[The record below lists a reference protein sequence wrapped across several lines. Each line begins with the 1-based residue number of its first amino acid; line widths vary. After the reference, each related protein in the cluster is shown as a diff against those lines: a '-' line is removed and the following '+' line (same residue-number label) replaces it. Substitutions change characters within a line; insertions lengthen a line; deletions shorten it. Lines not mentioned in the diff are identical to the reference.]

1 MDISGRIG
9 YRDCLHHVCCRLRN
23 LSNLNGGL
31 MNPDRIDGNE
41 KIKQILIN
49 YLRVW
54 ELMDRDQLI
63 SQLIEEKRFFL
74 ETELEYGNEEYL
86 DELLAEDA

>member
-1 MDISGRIG
+1 
-9 YRDCLHHVCCRLRN
+9 
-23 LSNLNGGL
+23 

-41 KIKQILIN
+41 KIKLILIN
-49 YLRVW
+49 YLRGW

-86 DELLAEDA
+86 DELLEEGL

>member
-1 MDISGRIG
+1 MGISGHPV
-9 YRDCLHHVCCRLRN
+9 YRDSIHRLCIGLRN
-23 LSNLNGGL
+23 LFTFDGGL

-49 YLRVW
+49 YLRGW

-86 DELLAEDA
+86 DELLEENL

>member
-1 MDISGRIG
+1 
-9 YRDCLHHVCCRLRN
+9 
-23 LSNLNGGL
+23 
-31 MNPDRIDGNE
+31 MNPDRIEGNQ
-41 KIKQILIN
+41 KIKLILFN
-49 YLRVW
+49 YLRGW

-86 DELLAEDA
+86 DDLLEEQA

>member
-1 MDISGRIG
+1 VDFQCHPA
-9 YRDCLHHVCCRLRN
+9 YRDYLYGLHCGLRN
-23 LSNLNGGL
+23 LSNINGGI

-54 ELMDRDQLI
+54 QLMDRDELI

-74 ETELEYGNEEYL
+74 QTELEYGNEEYL
-86 DELLAEDA
+86 DELLAEEA

>member
-1 MDISGRIG
+1 M
-9 YRDCLHHVCCRLRN
+9 
-23 LSNLNGGL
+23 

-41 KIKQILIN
+41 KIKKILIN
-49 YLRVW
+49 YLRGW

-86 DELLAEDA
+86 DDLLEEFK

>member
-1 MDISGRIG
+1 
-9 YRDCLHHVCCRLRN
+9 
-23 LSNLNGGL
+23 
-31 MNPDRIDGNE
+31 MNSARPDGNE
-41 KIKQILIN
+41 KIKLILIN
-49 YLRVW
+49 YLRGW

-86 DELLAEDA
+86 DELLEEYV

>member
-1 MDISGRIG
+1 
-9 YRDCLHHVCCRLRN
+9 
-23 LSNLNGGL
+23 

-41 KIKQILIN
+41 KIKKILIN
-49 YLRVW
+49 YLRGW

-86 DELLAEDA
+86 DELLEEGL

>member
-1 MDISGRIG
+1 MGFQFNPF
-9 YRDCLHHVCCRLRN
+9 YRDSIHRLCCGLRN
-23 LSNLNGGL
+23 LSNFDGGL

-49 YLRVW
+49 YLRGW

-86 DELLAEDA
+86 DDLLAEDA

>member
-1 MDISGRIG
+1 
-9 YRDCLHHVCCRLRN
+9 
-23 LSNLNGGL
+23 

-86 DELLAEDA
+86 DDLLAEDV

>member
-1 MDISGRIG
+1 M
-9 YRDCLHHVCCRLRN
+9 
-23 LSNLNGGL
+23 
-31 MNPDRIDGNE
+31 MNIDRPDGNE
-41 KIKQILIN
+41 KIKRILIN
-49 YLRVW
+49 YLRGW

-86 DELLAEDA
+86 DELLEEIV

>member
-1 MDISGRIG
+1 MGIQCPAGGWADLYG
-9 YRDCLHHVCCRLRN
+9 LHYWLRN
-23 LSNLNGGL
+23 LLGGT

-54 ELMDRDQLI
+54 ELMDRDELI

-74 ETELEYGNEEYL
+74 QTELEYGNEEYL
-86 DELLAEDA
+86 DELLAEEA

>member
-1 MDISGRIG
+1 
-9 YRDCLHHVCCRLRN
+9 
-23 LSNLNGGL
+23 
-31 MNPDRIDGNE
+31 MNVDRIEGNQ
-41 KIKQILIN
+41 KINQILIH
-49 YLRVW
+49 YIREW

-86 DELLAEDA
+86 DEILEEYL

>member
-1 MDISGRIG
+1 M
-9 YRDCLHHVCCRLRN
+9 
-23 LSNLNGGL
+23 

-41 KIKQILIN
+41 KIKLILIN
-49 YLRVW
+49 YLRGW

-86 DELLAEDA
+86 DELLEENV

>member
-1 MDISGRIG
+1 
-9 YRDCLHHVCCRLRN
+9 
-23 LSNLNGGL
+23 
-31 MNPDRIDGNE
+31 MNPNRPDGNE
-41 KIKQILIN
+41 KIKLILIN
-49 YLRVW
+49 YLRGW

-86 DELLAEDA
+86 DELLEENV

>member
-1 MDISGRIG
+1 
-9 YRDCLHHVCCRLRN
+9 
-23 LSNLNGGL
+23 

-54 ELMDRDQLI
+54 ELMDRDELI

-86 DELLAEDA
+86 DELLAEEA

>member
-1 MDISGRIG
+1 M
-9 YRDCLHHVCCRLRN
+9 
-23 LSNLNGGL
+23 

-49 YLRVW
+49 YLRGW
-54 ELMDRDQLI
+54 ELMDRDELI

-74 ETELEYGNEEYL
+74 QTELEYGNEEYL
-86 DELLAEDA
+86 DELLAEEA

>member
-1 MDISGRIG
+1 
-9 YRDCLHHVCCRLRN
+9 
-23 LSNLNGGL
+23 

-54 ELMDRDQLI
+54 ELMDRDELI

-86 DELLAEDA
+86 DELLEETV

>member
-1 MDISGRIG
+1 MDFFT
-9 YRDCLHHVCCRLRN
+9 LHRSAIYGLHYWLRY
-23 LSNLNGGL
+23 LLGGI
-31 MNPDRIDGNE
+31 MNSARPDGNE
-41 KIKQILIN
+41 KIKLILIN
-49 YLRVW
+49 YLRGW

-86 DELLAEDA
+86 DELLEEYV

>member
-1 MDISGRIG
+1 
-9 YRDCLHHVCCRLRN
+9 
-23 LSNLNGGL
+23 

-54 ELMDRDQLI
+54 ELMDRDELI

-74 ETELEYGNEEYL
+74 QTELEYGNEEYL
-86 DELLAEDA
+86 DELLAEEV

>member
-1 MDISGRIG
+1 MVVQFDPV
-9 YRDCLHHVCCRLRN
+9 YRDSIYGLHCGLRN
-23 LSNLNGGL
+23 LSNIHGGL

-49 YLRVW
+49 YLRGW

-86 DELLAEDA
+86 DELLAEEA

>member
-1 MDISGRIG
+1 
-9 YRDCLHHVCCRLRN
+9 
-23 LSNLNGGL
+23 

-86 DELLAEDA
+86 DELLGEEA

>member
-1 MDISGRIG
+1 
-9 YRDCLHHVCCRLRN
+9 
-23 LSNLNGGL
+23 

-54 ELMDRDQLI
+54 ELMDRDELI

-74 ETELEYGNEEYL
+74 QTELEYGNEEYL
-86 DELLAEDA
+86 DELLAEEA

>member
-1 MDISGRIG
+1 
-9 YRDCLHHVCCRLRN
+9 
-23 LSNLNGGL
+23 

-41 KIKQILIN
+41 KIKLILIN
-49 YLRVW
+49 YLRGW

-63 SQLIEEKRFFL
+63 SQLIEEKRYFL

-86 DELLAEDA
+86 DDLLEENV

>member
-1 MDISGRIG
+1 MM
-9 YRDCLHHVCCRLRN
+9 N
-23 LSNLNGGL
+23 L
-31 MNPDRIDGNE
+31 DRPDGNE
-41 KIKQILIN
+41 KIKLILIN
-49 YLRVW
+49 YLRGW

-86 DELLAEDA
+86 DELLEENV